1 MCGIAGFVGRGDRA
15 DLAAMTHALV
25 HRGPDGQGTFI
36 DADAGLYLGHRR
48 LAIVDLAGGA
58 QPLWNEDGTVA
69 VIHNGEIYNHLDLRA
84 ELIRRGHVF
93 KTDHADTEVLVHG
106 YEEWAEDLPRRLN
119 GMFAFAVYDVRRRR
133 LFLARDRFGEK
144 PLYYCRTPGL
154 FAFASELTALRRH
167 AHFAASLDVRSLQKF
182 FAFGYLPAPHTVY
195 ADARKLPGGSHLS
208 FDLATG
214 HLATGSYWRFCIEPD
229 DSLSD
234 ADEPR
239 LAEELRHLLQRAVAR
254 RLMSDV
260 PLGIF
265 LSGGIDS
272 AAVLAA
278 AAQSRPVAAMK
289 TFTIGFDEASF
300 DESAGARLT
309 ARALGSNHNERLL
322 SLEAAKGLLPEVLAR
337 LDEPLGDPSILPTA
351 LVSRFARE
359 QVTVA
364 LSGDGSDELF
374 AGYDPFRALELA
386 SWYSALVP
394 KGLHRKLRRLVD
406 LLPPSERNMSAEF
419 RLKRALTGLSYPQ
432 PAWNPAWMSPV
443 EPNLIRELF
452 LEPLRLEDLYEEA
465 IALWERDPK
474 KSTVDRTLEFFTT
487 LYLQDDILVKADR
500 ASMMSSLES
509 RAVFLDNDVVE
520 FCRKL
525 PSRFK
530 YRNGARKYLLKR
542 ALEPWLPGEVMRRP
556 KKGFGIPLAK
566 WLRAFPKS
574 PPWVPV
580 HGINQGWVDRS
591 WRRHQAGQIDNRMML
606 WCWLSLQGLL
616 GGDRIA
622 EMVA

>member
-1 MCGIAGFVGRGDRA
+1 MCGIAGFVGRGDRV
-15 DLAAMTHALV
+15 DLASMTQALT
-25 HRGPDGQGTFI
+25 HRGPDGHGTFVN
-36 DADAGLYLGHRR
+36 AEAGVYLGHRR
-48 LAIVDLAGGA
+48 LAIVDLAGGV

-69 VIHNGEIYNHLDLRA
+69 VIYNGEIYNHLDLRA
-84 ELIRRGHVF
+84 ELTRSGHVF
-93 KTDHADTEVLVHG
+93 KTDHSDTEVLVHG
-106 YEEWAEDLPRRLN
+106 YEEWGDDLPRRLN
-119 GMFAFAVYDVRRRR
+119 GMFAFAIYDARRRR

-144 PLYYCRTPGL
+144 PLYYYHAPGL
-154 FAFASELTALRRH
+154 FAFASELTALRKH
-167 AHFAASLDVRSLQKF
+167 AYFPAALDTRSLQKF
-182 FAFGYLPAPHTVY
+182 FAFGYLPAPNTVY
-195 ADARKLPGGSHLS
+195 ADTCKLPGGNHLS
-208 FDLATG
+208 LDLATDR
-214 HLATGSYWRFCIEPD
+214 LVRANYWRFCIEPD
-229 DSLSD
+229 ESLAD

-239 LAEELRHLLQRAVAR
+239 LAEELRHLIQQAVSR

-260 PLGIF
+260 PLGLF
-265 LSGGIDS
+265 LSSGIDS
-272 AAVLAA
+272 AAVLAGAAHSLPA
-278 AAQSRPVAAMK
+278 AAIK

-309 ARALGSNHNERLL
+309 ARSVGSSHNERML
-322 SLEAAKGLLPEVLAR
+322 SLEAARALLPEILAR
-337 LDEPLGDPSILPTA
+337 LDEPLGDPSLLPTA

-364 LSGDGSDELF
+364 LSGDGGDELF

-386 SWYSALVP
+386 NWYSTLVP
-394 KGLHRKLRRLVD
+394 KGLHRGLRRLVD
-406 LLPPSERNMSAEF
+406 LLPPSERNMSVEF
-419 RLKRALTGLSYPQ
+419 RLKRTLTGLSYPP

-443 EPNLIRELF
+443 EPSAIRELF
-452 LEPLRLEDLYEEA
+452 QEPLRLEELYEEA

-487 LYLQDDILVKADR
+487 LYLQDDILAKADR

-530 YRNGARKYLLKR
+530 YRNGTRKYLLRR
-542 ALEPWLPGEVMRRP
+542 ALAPWLPGEVMRRP
-556 KKGFGIPLAK
+556 KKGFGIPLAR

-574 PPWVPV
+574 PRWIPV

-591 WRRHQAGQIDNRMML
+591 WRRHQAGRNDSRMML

-616 GGDRIA
+616 GGDKIA